1 MRTPIARVPFA
12 LLAGACLALLS
23 GCAGSDSPTSPAASA
38 PPATTQAAVDPAAGI
53 QLAPSAGAPDVAAEA
68 KRRAPEAVGSVESV
82 AFGED
87 SVQVVFTPDAGYEY
101 FAGTTFDIPF
111 SAATA
116 IDGETAVVLGD
127 LKPGD
132 RINVWTDH
140 CRESFPVQCDVQAV
154 TAAL

>member
-1 MRTPIARVPFA
+1 MNIRIPFA
-12 LLAGACLALLS
+12 PAVLLAGAAIVLMS
-23 GCAGSDSPTSPAASA
+23 GCAAESEPASSGDQGIAVGEPMGGDAS
-38 PPATTQAAVDPAAGI
+38 GI
-53 QLAPSAGAPDVAAEA
+53 QQAQPSGAPDPAVAA
-68 KRRAPEAVGSVESV
+68 KRRAPEAIGAV
-82 AFGED
+82 ASTTFGED

-132 RINVWTDH
+132 RINVWTAN
-140 CRESFPVQCDVQAV
+140 CRESQPVQCDVEAV
-154 TAAL
+154 TAAQ